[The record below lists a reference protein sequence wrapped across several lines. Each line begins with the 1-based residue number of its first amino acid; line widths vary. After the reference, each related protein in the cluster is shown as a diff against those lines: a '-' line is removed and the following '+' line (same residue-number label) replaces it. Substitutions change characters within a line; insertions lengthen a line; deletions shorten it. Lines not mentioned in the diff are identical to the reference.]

1 MSLTYSESLHYL
13 NFAFPRTT
21 TEGDVNAMQ
30 LGELTARCY
39 GKKSDDVKITM
50 MTSMSSM
57 RRCQCRDWI
66 WPVSYG
72 RHSDDCI

>member
-1 MSLTYSESLHYL
+1 MSLIHSESLHYL

-30 LGELTARCY
+30 LSELTARCY

-57 RRCQCRDWI
+57 R
-66 WPVSYG
+66 
-72 RHSDDCI
+72 